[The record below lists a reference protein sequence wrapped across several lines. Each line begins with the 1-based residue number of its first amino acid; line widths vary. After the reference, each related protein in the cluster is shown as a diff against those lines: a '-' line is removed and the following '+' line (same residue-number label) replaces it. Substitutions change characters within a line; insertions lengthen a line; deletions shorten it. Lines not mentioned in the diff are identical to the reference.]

1 MAGIKNGIH
10 PANSYSPIIIIKKYT
25 MRIRYYLQLVI
36 LTGIPSLL
44 SAQVDYQTQIQPIF
58 NDNCTSCH
66 GGNGGVNLSSYNAL
80 MNSNGNNYGSNIV
93 VPGDP
98 NASGLVDKIE
108 PNPQFGSRMP
118 NANGIPQ
125 SDINL
130 IRQLISEG
138 ANEVATSNENNT
150 QLPNA
155 FKLLGNYPN
164 PFNPSTQIKFE
175 LPESAQYSISVFTL
189 TGRLLM
195 EQVGYANAGVASIS
209 VDMRSNPTG
218 IYLYQVSAVVNGKVH
233 FIGTDRM
240 TLIK

>member
-1 MAGIKNGIH
+1 MKIC
-10 PANSYSPIIIIKKYT
+10 
-25 MRIRYYLQLVI
+25 YYLQFVI
-36 LTGIPSLL
+36 LIGISPLL
-44 SAQVDYQTQIQPIF
+44 FAQVDYQTQIQPIF

-66 GGNGGVNLSSYNAL
+66 GSNGGVDLRSYNAL
-80 MNSNGNNYGSNIV
+80 MNSIGNNYGTNVV
-93 VPGDP
+93 VPGNP
-98 NASGLVDKIE
+98 NSSGLVDKIE
-108 PNPQFGSRMP
+108 PNPQFGNRMP

-130 IRQLISEG
+130 IRQWISEG
-138 ANEVATSNENNT
+138 ANEVATSNENNK

-175 LPESAQYSISVFTL
+175 LPESAQYSVSVFTL

-218 IYLYQVSAVVNGKVH
+218 IYLYQVSAVVNGKTN
-233 FIGTDRM
+233 FIGTGRM

>member
-1 MAGIKNGIH
+1 MKIC
-10 PANSYSPIIIIKKYT
+10 
-25 MRIRYYLQLVI
+25 YYLQFVI
-36 LTGIPSLL
+36 LIGISPLL
-44 SAQVDYQTQIQPIF
+44 FAQVDYQTQIQPIF

-66 GGNGGVNLSSYNAL
+66 GSNGGVDLRSYNAL
-80 MNSNGNNYGSNIV
+80 MNSIGNNYGTNVV
-93 VPGDP
+93 VPGNP

-108 PNPQFGSRMP
+108 PNPQFGNRMP

-130 IRQLISEG
+130 IRQWISEG
-138 ANEVATSNENNT
+138 ANEVATSNENNM

-164 PFNPSTQIKFE
+164 PFNPSTHIKFE

-209 VDMRSNPTG
+209 VDMKSNPTG
-218 IYLYQVSAVVNGKVH
+218 TYLYQVSAVVNGKVN
-233 FIGTDRM
+233 FIGTGRM